1 MAQKRNNND
10 ENKKIAFSV
19 QDEIRRDRR
28 IRQTGRVRRVR
39 NKANTF
45 FTAVLC
51 VAICI
56 LLIVAVGITVTRV
69 KTVNVVGNLRYSAEE
84 IQSAA
89 KLDGEIMP
97 LLGEKTVYR
106 RISEVC
112 PYVDSVE
119 LVKEYP
125 STLTVEVFET
135 EAVFAVRTH
144 DRTLTL
150 DRALRVM
157 DYTDNIYGLILLIL
171 PELRSAVEG
180 KRIVFADEEMS
191 EYVDGMLEQFVE
203 SNNAEWLT
211 ELDVTDRFALK
222 GRAANADIVFG
233 DYKNI
238 PEKLTMAEKLLSDAE
253 AEYAKYA
260 YIDVSVLS
268 QASLKLEY

>member
-84 IQSAA
+84 ILSAA
-89 KLDGEIMP
+89 KLEGEVMP

-150 DRALRVM
+150 DKALRVM
-157 DYTDNIYGLILLIL
+157 DYTDKIDGLILLVL

-180 KRIVFADEEMS
+180 KKIVFADEDMN
-191 EYVDGMLEQFVE
+191 EYVNGMLEQFVGSE
-203 SNNAEWLT
+203 HAEWLT
-211 ELDVTDRFALK
+211 EIDVTDRFALK
-222 GRAANADIVFG
+222 GKAANAEIVFG

-238 PEKLTMAEKLLSDAE
+238 SEKLIMAEKLLSDAE